1 MEKDRS
7 STQSHHRNF
16 RVVIC
21 LMFVFQSLPRSPI
34 RAKEKAAGGSSG
46 PSSLNAG
53 ALPASYR
60 RASEGGANLYMKGRK
75 NASGSAA
82 EKTNEI

>member
-1 MEKDRS
+1 
-7 STQSHHRNF
+7 
-16 RVVIC
+16 
-21 LMFVFQSLPRSPI
+21 MFLTFLLQSLPRSPI
-34 RAKEKAAGGSSG
+34 KAKEKVAGGSSG
-46 PSSLNAG
+46 PSSLNTG

-75 NASGSAA
+75 NASGPGV